1 MVFDHFETN
10 LKKENDYPKL
20 VRDKIPEIIENNEN
34 KKVKTRI
41 LEDDREYLDFL
52 FKKIEE
58 EANELAN
65 TKNEKH
71 LMEEL
76 SDVMEIID
84 EILKVSKLD
93 LEKIREVQRV
103 KNLER
108 GGFKKRILMLEKI

>member
-52 FKKIEE
+52 FKKLKR
-58 EANELAN
+58 ANELAN
-65 TKNEKH
+65 TKMKA
-71 LMEEL
+71 
-76 SDVMEIID
+76 SYGGIIRCYGD
-84 EILKVSKLD
+84 Y
-93 LEKIREVQRV
+93 R
-103 KNLER
+103 
-108 GGFKKRILMLEKI
+108 